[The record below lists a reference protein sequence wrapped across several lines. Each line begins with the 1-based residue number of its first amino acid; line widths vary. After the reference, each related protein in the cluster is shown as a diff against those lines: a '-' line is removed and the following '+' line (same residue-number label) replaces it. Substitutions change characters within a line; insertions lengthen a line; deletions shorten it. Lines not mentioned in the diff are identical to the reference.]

1 MNISFFLGIFIPFFK
16 VHFLASLFLR
26 FSKKCFVP
34 KNIAPPEY
42 IPIHTL
48 VWLHFPRPL
57 IRIMSFLEIGKDPD
71 AQPSP
76 VPVRFSVESQ
86 GHSALCR
93 RCRPPGPPHT
103 AQTSLQAPGYPRYYK
118 ILYIRA

>member
-26 FSKKCFVP
+26 VSKKCFVP

-48 VWLHFPRPL
+48 VCSMA
-57 IRIMSFLEIGKDPD
+57 INPD
-71 AQPSP
+71 HVISRAREGS
-76 VPVRFSVESQ
+76 
-86 GHSALCR
+86 GCSAITCACKVFR
-93 RCRPPGPPHT
+93 
-103 AQTSLQAPGYPRYYK
+103 
-118 ILYIRA
+118 